1 MEHSASMK
9 FNLHYDLLDRHA
21 FLSASNYHWLN
32 YDEEK
37 LRNAYAKSQAQFR
50 GVALHDFARQAIL
63 LGIKLPKTKNP
74 VNQFIND
81 AIGYRMAPEQILFY
95 SYNAFGTSDAISFRN
110 NLLRVHDLK
119 TGLSRV
125 SMVQLEIYS
134 ALFCLEYDQLPKNID
149 IELRIYQASKI
160 IVHEPAHVDTRRIM
174 EKIIYFDKK
183 IEEFKAEEY
192 NPWQK

>member
-1 MEHSASMK
+1 MGQTKHGASMK

-21 FLSASNYHWLN
+21 FRSASNYQWLH

-37 LRNAYAKSQAQFR
+37 LRNAYAKSQLQFR
-50 GVALHDFARQAIL
+50 GTALHDFARQAIL

-110 NLLRVHDLK
+110 NLLRIHDLK

-134 ALFCLEYDQLPKNID
+134 ALFCLE
-149 IELRIYQASKI
+149 
-160 IVHEPAHVDTRRIM
+160 
-174 EKIIYFDKK
+174 
-183 IEEFKAEEY
+183 
-192 NPWQK
+192 

>member
-1 MEHSASMK
+1 MK
-9 FNLHYDLLDRHA
+9 FNPHYELTDRHA

-37 LRNAYAKSQAQFR
+37 LRDAYAKSQAQYR
-50 GVALHDFARQAIL
+50 GTALHDFASQAIL
-63 LGIKLPKTKNP
+63 LGIKLPKTKSP
-74 VNQFIND
+74 VNQFVND

-95 SYNAFGTSDAISFRN
+95 SYNAFGTCDAISFRS

-125 SMVQLEIYS
+125 SMEQLEVYS

-149 IELRIYQASKI
+149 IELRIYQSTKI
-160 IVHEPAHVDTRRIM
+160 ILHEPAHVDIRRIM

-183 IEEFKAEEY
+183 IEEFKSEEH

>member
-1 MEHSASMK
+1 
-9 FNLHYDLLDRHA
+9 
-21 FLSASNYHWLN
+21 
-32 YDEEK
+32 
-37 LRNAYAKSQAQFR
+37 
-50 GVALHDFARQAIL
+50 
-63 LGIKLPKTKNP
+63 
-74 VNQFIND
+74 
-81 AIGYRMAPEQILFY
+81 MAPEQILFY

-125 SMVQLEIYS
+125 SMVQLEIYA

-160 IVHEPAHVDTRRIM
+160 IVHEPTHVDTRRIM

-183 IEEFKAEEY
+183 IEEFKTEEY